1 MDVLKLIQI
10 WNQVIMSVLDVRLKQ
25 AGTENDLNQYRLPAS
40 AFIFAFQGQ
49 GELWVD
55 DEVWLCDRFHV
66 LHAGKG
72 SLVTVRSREA
82 LNVYIVLYKAS
93 LPASASRE
101 FHMMMEESDPF
112 LESWGFPPGEPLA
125 MLELLQ
131 TIRDGWLNSDDGLT
145 RLSAKGDF
153 IRFVHAVLRERLF
166 GAGEPSLSEQVIRHL
181 SRNYRQPISFE
192 ELARQLN
199 YSQQYISRK
208 FKEQTGLSP
217 LDYVIRFRM
226 EDAKALLAGTI
237 ATQQEIASHVGYPD
251 LIYFSRM
258 FKKYAGM
265 TPGQYRKRYGQFVS
279 DYARNMSQSSVVLS
293 RSLSYPFY
301 VSDIDYQFQQDGANK
316 MTRATRSFYAVMLL
330 CLTVMLTACG
340 GAVNNGG
347 ATNSQVAVSASPTM
361 VTQESEVL
369 TSSEIKVVKTA
380 FGDVE
385 VPAHPQ
391 RVAAI
396 SYLGTVLALEVQPIA
411 AESFLMSSPYLE
423 GMLDVVTDVGDSLE
437 KLLELNPDLII
448 THNPQ
453 PEVVDKYQMIA
464 PTVSVPYNQFASIQ
478 EEMMY
483 FGDLLDKREEA
494 EKWNEQFEKDI
505 ADIREKVQQA
515 VPEGETLS
523 IMQEYDGNVSLFG
536 PKSGRGGRL
545 MYEIMGLKPPTTVP
559 EFMLKESY
567 YEFSLEKL
575 SEYMGDYLILTTE
588 ASLESLQ
595 ADPIWGTLE
604 PIRNNRVFLWTENQS
619 WYRDPIAVKRQ
630 INELTDWIIEAASR

>member
-1 MDVLKLIQI
+1 MDVLRLIQM
-10 WNQVIMSVLDVRLKQ
+10 WNQVSIRVLDVRFKL
-25 AGTENDLNQYRLPAS
+25 AGVDGDLQQYRLPSS

-55 DEVWLCDRFHV
+55 DEVWLCDRFYV

-72 SLVTVRSREA
+72 SQLTVRSREG
-82 LNVYIVLYKAS
+82 LNMYIVLYKAT
-93 LPASASRE
+93 LPAAAPQELHRIIQETS
-101 FHMMMEESDPF
+101 PF
-112 LESWGFPPGEPLA
+112 LDSWGFPPGEPLA

-131 TIRDGWLNSDDGLT
+131 TIRGGFLESDDGLT
-145 RLSAKGDF
+145 GLSVKGDF
-153 IRFVHAVLRERLF
+153 IRFVHVVLRERLF
-166 GAGEPSLSEQVIRHL
+166 GAGELSLSEQVIRYL
-181 SRNYRQPISFE
+181 SRNYRKTISFE

-208 FKEQTGLSP
+208 CKEQTGLSP

-226 EDAKALLAGTI
+226 EDAMALLAGTR

-251 LIYFSRM
+251 LMYFNRM

-265 TPGQYRKRYGQFVS
+265 TPGQYRKRNGQPVS
-279 DYARNMSQSSVVLS
+279 DYARNRSQSSVVPS
-293 RSLSYPFY
+293 RSLGYPFY
-301 VSDIDYQFQQDGANK
+301 MSDIDYQFHREGSNK
-316 MTRATRSFYAVMLL
+316 MTRATRSFYTVMLL

-340 GAVNNGG
+340 GAVNNG
-347 ATNSQVAVSASPTM
+347 ASAPNQAAASASPSAI
-361 VTQESEVL
+361 TQEAEAPAAAE
-369 TSSEIKVVKTA
+369 TKIVKTA

-385 VPAHPQ
+385 VPARPQ

-396 SYLGTVLALEVQPIA
+396 SYLGTVLALDVQPVA

-437 KLLELNPDLII
+437 KLLELGPDLII

-453 PEVVDKYQMIA
+453 PEVVEKYQKIA

-478 EEMMY
+478 DEMLY
-483 FGDLLDKREEA
+483 FGDLLDRSEEA
-494 EKWNEQFEKDI
+494 EKWNEEFEKEI
-505 ADIREKVQQA
+505 ANIREKVQQA
-515 VPEGETLS
+515 VPEGKTLS
-523 IMQEYDGNVSLFG
+523 IMQEYDGIVSLFG

-545 MYEIMGLKPPTTVP
+545 MYEIMGLKPPVAVP
-559 EFMLKESY
+559 DYMLKESY

-588 ASLESLQ
+588 SSLESLQ
-595 ADPIWGTLE
+595 ADPVWGSLE

>member
-1 MDVLKLIQI
+1 MDVLRLIRI
-10 WNQVIMSVLDVRLKQ
+10 WNQVMVRVLDVRLKQ
-25 AGTENDLNQYRLPAS
+25 AGIDDDLNQYRLPAS
-40 AFIFAFQGQ
+40 AFLFAFQGQ
-49 GELWVD
+49 GELWVN
-55 DEVWLCDRFHV
+55 DEVWMCDRFYV

-72 SLVTVRSREA
+72 SQVTVRSRGA

-101 FHMMMEESDPF
+101 FHMMMRESDPF
-112 LESWGFPPGEPLA
+112 LESWGFPPGEPLG
-125 MLELLQ
+125 MLELLE
-131 TIRDGWLNSDDGLT
+131 TIRDGWLKSDDGLT

-166 GAGEPSLSEQVIRHL
+166 GAGELSLSEQVIRYL

-208 FKEQTGLSP
+208 CKEQTGLSP

-226 EDAKALLAGTI
+226 EDAKALLAGTM

-258 FKKYAGM
+258 FKKYTGM
-265 TPGQYRKRYGQFVS
+265 TPGQYRKRYGQSVS
-279 DYARNMSQSSVVLS
+279 DYARNTSQSSVVPS
-293 RSLSYPFY
+293 RSLRYPFH
-301 VSDIDYQFQQDGANK
+301 VSDIDYQSQQDGANK
-316 MTRATRSFYAVMLL
+316 MTRANRSFYAAMLL

-340 GAVNNGG
+340 GLANNGG
-347 ATNSQVAVSASPTM
+347 ATHSQVAVSASPTAIP
-361 VTQESEVL
+361 QESEASA
-369 TSSEIKVVKTA
+369 SSGTKIVTTA

-385 VPAHPQ
+385 VPAHPK

-396 SYLGTVLALEVQPIA
+396 SYLGTVLALDVQPIA
-411 AESFLMSSPYLE
+411 SESFLMSSPYLE
-423 GMLDVVTDVGDSLE
+423 GMLNVVTDVGDSFE

-448 THNPQ
+448 THNPR
-453 PEVVDKYQMIA
+453 PEIVEKYQKIA

-478 EEMMY
+478 EEMLY
-483 FGDLLDKREEA
+483 FGDLLDRRKEA
-494 EKWNEQFEKDI
+494 ERWNEQFEKEI
-505 ADIREKVQQA
+505 ADIRKKVQQT
-515 VPEGETLS
+515 VPEGKTLS
-523 IMQEYDGNVSLFG
+523 IMQEYDKNVSLFG

-545 MYEIMGLKPPTTVP
+545 MYEIMGLKPPTAVP
-559 EFMLKESY
+559 EYMLKESY
-567 YEFSLEKL
+567 YKFSLEKL
-575 SEYMGDYLILTTE
+575 PEYMGDYLILTTE
-588 ASLESLQ
+588 ASLKSLQ
-595 ADPIWGTLE
+595 ADPIWGSLE

-630 INELTDWIIEAASR
+630 IKELTDWIIETASR

>member
-1 MDVLKLIQI
+1 MTMRYGCAIVS
-10 WNQVIMSVLDVRLKQ
+10 MYC
-25 AGTENDLNQYRLPAS
+25 T
-40 AFIFAFQGQ
+40 F
-49 GELWVD
+49 
-55 DEVWLCDRFHV
+55 
-66 LHAGKG
+66 GKG

-82 LNVYIVLYKAS
+82 LNVYIVLYKAF

-131 TIRDGWLNSDDGLT
+131 TIRDGWLKSDDGLT

-226 EDAKALLAGTI
+226 EDAKALLAYDSNTTGNSITCRLSGPHLF
-237 ATQQEIASHVGYPD
+237 QPHVQKH
-251 LIYFSRM
+251 LRS
-258 FKKYAGM
+258 M

-279 DYARNMSQSSVVLS
+279 DYARNRSQSSVVLS
-293 RSLSYPFY
+293 LLLSYPFY

-340 GAVNNGG
+340 GSVNNGG

-361 VTQESEVL
+361 ITQESEVL
-369 TSSEIKVVKTA
+369 ASSEIKVVKTA

-453 PEVVDKYQMIA
+453 PEVVEKYQMIA
-464 PTVSVPYNQFASIQ
+464 PTVSVPYNQFVSIQ
-478 EEMMY
+478 EEMLY
-483 FGDLLDKREEA
+483 FGELLDRREEA
-494 EKWNEQFEKDI
+494 EKWNEQFEKEI

-515 VPEGETLS
+515 VPKGETLS

-536 PKSGRGGRL
+536 PKSGRGGLL

-595 ADPIWGTLE
+595 ADPIWGSLE

-630 INELTDWIIEAASR
+630 INDLTDWIIEAASR

>member
-1 MDVLKLIQI
+1 
-10 WNQVIMSVLDVRLKQ
+10 
-25 AGTENDLNQYRLPAS
+25 
-40 AFIFAFQGQ
+40 
-49 GELWVD
+49 
-55 DEVWLCDRFHV
+55 
-66 LHAGKG
+66 
-72 SLVTVRSREA
+72 
-82 LNVYIVLYKAS
+82 
-93 LPASASRE
+93 
-101 FHMMMEESDPF
+101 
-112 LESWGFPPGEPLA
+112 
-125 MLELLQ
+125 
-131 TIRDGWLNSDDGLT
+131 
-145 RLSAKGDF
+145 
-153 IRFVHAVLRERLF
+153 
-166 GAGEPSLSEQVIRHL
+166 
-181 SRNYRQPISFE
+181 
-192 ELARQLN
+192 
-199 YSQQYISRK
+199 
-208 FKEQTGLSP
+208 
-217 LDYVIRFRM
+217 
-226 EDAKALLAGTI
+226 
-237 ATQQEIASHVGYPD
+237 
-251 LIYFSRM
+251 
-258 FKKYAGM
+258 
-265 TPGQYRKRYGQFVS
+265 
-279 DYARNMSQSSVVLS
+279 
-293 RSLSYPFY
+293 
-301 VSDIDYQFQQDGANK
+301 

-340 GAVNNGG
+340 GSVNNGG

-361 VTQESEVL
+361 ITQESEVL
-369 TSSEIKVVKTA
+369 ASSEIKVVKTA

-453 PEVVDKYQMIA
+453 PEVVEKYQMIA
-464 PTVSVPYNQFASIQ
+464 PTVSVPYNQFVSIQ
-478 EEMMY
+478 EEMLY
-483 FGDLLDKREEA
+483 FGELLDRREEA

-595 ADPIWGTLE
+595 ADPIWGSLE

-630 INELTDWIIEAASR
+630 INDLTDWIIEAASR

>member
-1 MDVLKLIQI
+1 MDVLRLIEI
-10 WNQVIMSVLDVRLKQ
+10 WNQVMVRVLDVRLKQ
-25 AGTENDLNQYRLPAS
+25 GGIGDHLNQYRLPSS
-40 AFIFAFQGQ
+40 AFLFAFQGQ
-49 GELWVD
+49 GELWVN
-55 DEVWLCDRFHV
+55 DEVWLCDRFYV

-72 SLVTVRSREA
+72 SQVTVRSREA

-101 FHMMMEESDPF
+101 FHRMMQESDPF
-112 LESWGFPPGEPLA
+112 LESWGFSPGEPLT

-131 TIRDGWLNSDDGLT
+131 TIRDGWLKSDDGLT
-145 RLSAKGDF
+145 RLSVKGDF
-153 IRFVHAVLRERLF
+153 IRFVHAVLRGRLL
-166 GAGEPSLSEQVIRHL
+166 GAGDLSLSEQVIRHL

-208 FKEQTGLSP
+208 CKEQTGLSP

-226 EDAKALLAGTI
+226 ENAKALLAGTM

-265 TPGQYRKRYGQFVS
+265 TPGQYRKRYSQSVS
-279 DYARNMSQSSVVLS
+279 DYARNTSQSYVVS
-293 RSLSYPFY
+293 SQSLRYPFHI
-301 VSDIDYQFQQDGANK
+301 SDNDYQFQKDEANR
-316 MTRATRSFYAVMLL
+316 MTRATRSFYTVMLL

-340 GAVNNGG
+340 GPANNGG
-347 ATNSQVAVSASPTM
+347 ATHSQVAVSASPTAIP
-361 VTQESEVL
+361 QESKAS
-369 TSSEIKVVKTA
+369 TSSDTKIVTTA

-396 SYLGTVLALEVQPIA
+396 SYLGTVLALDVQPVA

-423 GMLDVVTDVGDSLE
+423 GMLNVVTDVGDSVE
-437 KLLELNPDLII
+437 KLLDLNPDIII

-453 PEVVDKYQMIA
+453 PEVVEKYQMIA

-478 EEMMY
+478 EEMLY
-483 FGDLLDKREEA
+483 FGDLLDRREEA
-494 EKWNEQFEKDI
+494 ERWNEQFEKEI

-515 VPEGETLS
+515 VPEGKTLS

-545 MYEIMGLKPPTTVP
+545 MYEIMGLKPPTAVP
-559 EFMLKESY
+559 WYMLKESY

-575 SEYMGDYLILTTE
+575 PEYMGDYLILTTE

-630 INELTDWIIEAASR
+630 INELTDWIIKVASR

>member
-25 AGTENDLNQYRLPAS
+25 AGIDNDLNQYRLPAS
-40 AFIFAFQGQ
+40 AFLFAFQGQ

-82 LNVYIVLYKAS
+82 LNVYIVLYKAF

-131 TIRDGWLNSDDGLT
+131 TIRDGWLKSDDGLT

-258 FKKYAGM
+258 FKSM
-265 TPGQYRKRYGQFVS
+265 
-279 DYARNMSQSSVVLS
+279 
-293 RSLSYPFY
+293 
-301 VSDIDYQFQQDGANK
+301 
-316 MTRATRSFYAVMLL
+316 
-330 CLTVMLTACG
+330 
-340 GAVNNGG
+340 
-347 ATNSQVAVSASPTM
+347 
-361 VTQESEVL
+361 
-369 TSSEIKVVKTA
+369 
-380 FGDVE
+380 
-385 VPAHPQ
+385 PA
-391 RVAAI
+391 
-396 SYLGTVLALEVQPIA
+396 
-411 AESFLMSSPYLE
+411 
-423 GMLDVVTDVGDSLE
+423 
-437 KLLELNPDLII
+437 
-448 THNPQ
+448 
-453 PEVVDKYQMIA
+453 
-464 PTVSVPYNQFASIQ
+464 
-478 EEMMY
+478 
-483 FGDLLDKREEA
+483 
-494 EKWNEQFEKDI
+494 
-505 ADIREKVQQA
+505 
-515 VPEGETLS
+515 
-523 IMQEYDGNVSLFG
+523 
-536 PKSGRGGRL
+536 
-545 MYEIMGLKPPTTVP
+545 
-559 EFMLKESY
+559 
-567 YEFSLEKL
+567 
-575 SEYMGDYLILTTE
+575 
-588 ASLESLQ
+588 
-595 ADPIWGTLE
+595 
-604 PIRNNRVFLWTENQS
+604 
-619 WYRDPIAVKRQ
+619 
-630 INELTDWIIEAASR
+630 